1 MHSEAES
8 WVVIGESREQRA
20 CAELALVLEARG
32 IASLQEHDGGHW
44 LLRVRAQDAEH
55 AARELKSYRR
65 ENVHAP
71 HALAPPETLGSGWFG
86 VASFIA
92 VLLIIAVCVQRLAFG
107 IDWLAVGI
115 MDAERMLSGQWWRA
129 MTALT
134 LHLEPDHLLANLTF
148 GALFTFF
155 VARYLGGGVGWM
167 AILTTGAV
175 GNLLNG
181 WLSGADHRSIGA
193 STAVFGALG
202 LLTAYTWRRGL
213 PRGSSFRSRV
223 APLIAGLALLAYT
236 GTAGENTDLGA
247 HLMGFLTGLALG
259 LVAARVVIS
268 SAARVQLTAGL
279 IAWASV
285 AGAWAWGIAA
295 TY

>member
-1 MHSEAES
+1 MQSESES
-8 WVVIGESREQRA
+8 WVVVGESREQRA

-32 IASLQEHDGGHW
+32 IASLQEHEGGHW
-44 LLRVRAQDAEH
+44 LLRVRMQDVEH
-55 AARELKSYRR
+55 AAREIRSYRR
-65 ENVHAP
+65 ENAHVP
-71 HALAPPETLGSGWFG
+71 RPLPPPETLGSGWLG
-86 VASFIA
+86 VASFVA
-92 VLLIIAVCVQRLAFG
+92 VLLIVAVCVQRLAFG
-107 IDWLAVGI
+107 VDWLAVGV
-115 MDAERMLSGQWWRA
+115 MDTERMLAGQWWRA

-148 GALFTFF
+148 GALFTYF
-155 VARYLGGGVGWM
+155 VARHLGGGVGWM

-202 LLTAYTWRRGL
+202 LLTAYTWRRGF
-213 PRGSSFRSRV
+213 PTGTSFRGRV
-223 APLIAGLALLAYT
+223 APLVAGVALLAYT
-236 GTAGENTDLGA
+236 GTAGENTDIGA

-259 LVAARVVIS
+259 LAAARVAIS